1 MLLLFAG
8 GSPAIGA
15 RWSSG
20 AEVTGSRELSSL
32 AAGGARGQPTSSP
45 LLASWA
51 LCIFVIPCFSNG
63 HSGRDS
69 QSRAKP
75 APTHSDRLVLP
86 HGCQRPELRPVHD
99 SCSVLSEALVDKLLA
114 LMKNHMSLQLLIVQ
128 GIIKLLGGLER
139 DCFMRNLPLFF
150 PLLANLVR
158 CEHRSREVQVALLFA
173 LILAA
178 YVGDCCAMAHD
189 NEPDVVADS
198 GATIVVPISAQHK
211 INVRIHLQ
219 GTPMASTFNFSQNCT
234 DVCTLIMSRD

>member
-99 SCSVLSEALVDKLLA
+99 SCSANGQSDSTEDNSWNFETKAVAVKCLADLL
-114 LMKNHMSLQLLIVQ
+114 LTW
-128 GIIKLLGGLER
+128 
-139 DCFMRNLPLFF
+139 C
-150 PLLANLVR
+150 
-158 CEHRSREVQVALLFA
+158 SRLFA

-189 NEPDVVADS
+189 NEADVVADS

-211 INVRIHLQ
+211 INEQ
-219 GTPMASTFNFSQNCT
+219 
-234 DVCTLIMSRD
+234 